1 LQEGHGRDK
10 QHKGEQ
16 KAVVLYLPKP
26 GVLVLKIPTMAAA
39 KTSITPSGI

>member
-1 LQEGHGRDK
+1 MAATNNTSASSN
-10 QHKGEQ
+10 
-16 KAVVLYLPKP
+16 AVVLYLPKP